1 MTGGEYMIK
10 KKILAGLTIGII
22 IAAASLVAASITLFF
37 NMPMNANVVTPSVGS
52 LSMSI
57 DGLPWVNGTEI
68 AWGNFTAGEN
78 KIKQFDILNN
88 GTISL
93 QLTLFTSGMPVGWV
107 LAFPGNTTTLLPSE
121 TLNNTLTLTVPES
134 AAPGYYY
141 WNTYIIASG

>member
-1 MTGGEYMIK
+1 MTGGECMIK
-10 KKILAGLTIGII
+10 KKILAGLTISMI

-57 DGLPWVNGTEI
+57 DGLPWTNGTEI

-107 LAFPGNTTTLLPSE
+107 LSFPGNTTTLNPSE
-121 TLNNTLTLTVPES
+121 TLTNTLTLTVPES
-134 AAPGYYY
+134 ATPGHYY
-141 WNTYIIASG
+141 WTTYIVASG